1 MKLFFKKLKYDK
13 RSKDAVVA
21 NAIMITICAPR
32 TWIAFEKVGYC
43 LIPKKFSLLD
53 TFELS

>member
-13 RSKDAVVA
+13 RVEDA
-21 NAIMITICAPR
+21 ICAPR